1 MKKFDDSAYK
11 EKLATVH
18 LEEEEN
24 FLQAMASTHGYQ
36 YINLSGF
43 SLNPEAL
50 LLINETRAKKGL
62 LVGFELN
69 GKKISLAT
77 RNPNNQTGQE
87 IIKELRAAG
96 YSPTVYLCS
105 MASLEHAW
113 GRYNEASSAKV
124 VKKGVF
130 ELDVDEIN
138 RLTKLL
144 SSREK
149 IKSHLLEIRGTN
161 NVYRISKTLAVVFAG
176 AEALKASDIHIEPEE
191 TAVRLR
197 YRLDGVLHDIVNLEK
212 VIYERLMSRLKLLS
226 GLLLNVR
233 NKAQDGRFTFDLGEK
248 EIEVRSS
255 VIPGAAGESIVMR
268 LLDPS
273 VAGFSVEQ
281 LGINEHLYEVMA
293 REIKRPNGLII
304 TTGPTGSGK
313 TTALY
318 AFLRKTHTEGVKIIT
333 IEDPVEY
340 KIDDIVQT
348 QVGNKYSF
356 ASGLRSILRQ
366 DPDIIM
372 IGEIRDSEV
381 AETAIHAAQTGHLV
395 FSTLH
400 TNSAV
405 GAFTRLFD
413 LGVDYRLFASS
424 INVILGQRLV
434 RKLCQTCRRWREVTA
449 DEQTVILNILKNHP
463 FPPPLSDPLKICE
476 AAGCEECNQTGF
488 KGRQGLFEA
497 VVVDTKIKSLLGQ
510 NPEEQTILKTAK
522 QQKIPTLAEDAVTK
536 ILTGITSLAEVERV
550 VDLYQT

>member
-1 MKKFDDSAYK
+1 MQKFDDSAYK
-11 EKLATVH
+11 EKLDAVH

-24 FLQAMASTHGYQ
+24 FLQAMAGTHGYQ
-36 YINLSGF
+36 YVNLSGL

-50 LLINETRAKKGL
+50 RLINEARAREGL

-69 GKKISLAT
+69 GKKISLAS

-87 IIKELRAAG
+87 IIKELRATG

-113 GRYNEASSAKV
+113 SRYHETSGTKM

-149 IKSHLLEIRGTN
+149 VKARLLEVRGAN
-161 NVYRISKTLAVVFAG
+161 NVHRISKTLAIMFAG

-197 YRLDGVLHDIVNLEK
+197 YRLDGVLHDIVDLEK

-248 EIEVRSS
+248 EVEVRSS
-255 VIPGAAGESIVMR
+255 VIPGATGESIVMR

-273 VAGFSVEQ
+273 VAGFNLDQ
-281 LGINEHLYEVMA
+281 LGINEHLYKVMA

-348 QVGNKYSF
+348 QVGDKYSF

-434 RKLCQTCRRWREVTA
+434 RKLCQTCRQWRSATA
-449 DEQTVILNILKNHP
+449 DEQEVILNILKNHP
-463 FPPPLSDPLKICE
+463 FPPLLNEPIKICE
-476 AAGCEECNQTGF
+476 AGGCEACNHTGF

-497 VVVDTKIKSLLGQ
+497 VVVDTKIKSILNQ
-510 NPEEQTILKTAK
+510 NPEEQTILNTAK

-536 ILTGITSLAEVERV
+536 ILLGITSLAEVERV
-550 VDLYQT
+550 VGLYQG